1 MKDKCFLVTGSSS
14 GIGRAI
20 TIKLLDSG
28 AKVIGIAR
36 NHSKPKL
43 EHKNYLTYSIDLSK
57 FNDLE
62 KIIKKIIQDHPEI
75 NGLISNAGYGEF
87 GPLENFSVNDISS
100 FFSMN
105 LTSHIIITKCLLPH
119 LKKKEIGDIIFM
131 GSEASLTGEKNGT
144 LYCSAK
150 FGLRGFSQALR
161 KDVSNSNIRVCIIN
175 PGMVRTNFFNS
186 LKFSPGEDIN
196 NAVSEE
202 DISNAV
208 LSILT
213 LGRNTVVDEINLSP
227 LKKVIKFK

>member
-62 KIIKKIIQDHPEI
+62 KIIKKIIQDHSEI
-75 NGLISNAGYGEF
+75 NGLVSNAGYGEF

-175 PGMVRTNFFNS
+175 PGMVRTNFFNN

-208 LSILT
+208 SSILA

>member
-75 NGLISNAGYGEF
+75 NGLVSNAGYGEF

-175 PGMVRTNFFNS
+175 PGMVRTNFFNN

-202 DISNAV
+202 DISNVV

>member
-28 AKVIGIAR
+28 ARVIGIAR
-36 NHSKPKL
+36 NHIKNKIK
-43 EHKNYLTYSIDLSK
+43 HKNYLTYTTDLNK
-57 FNDLE
+57 LDDLE
-62 KIIKKIIQDHPEI
+62 KTIKKIIQDNPEI
-75 NGLISNAGYGEF
+75 NGLVSNAGYGEF
-87 GPLENFSVNDISS
+87 GPLENFSVKDISS

-131 GSEASLTGEKNGT
+131 GSEASLSGEKNGA
-144 LYCSAK
+144 LYCGAK

-175 PGMVRTNFFNS
+175 PGMVRTSFFNN
-186 LKFSPGEDIN
+186 LKFLPGDDIN
-196 NAVSEE
+196 NVVSEE
-202 DISNAV
+202 DISNSV
-208 LSILT
+208 LSILM

-227 LKKVIKFK
+227 LKKAIKFK

>member
-75 NGLISNAGYGEF
+75 NGLVSNAGYGEF

-175 PGMVRTNFFNS
+175 PGMVRTSFFNN

>member
-75 NGLISNAGYGEF
+75 NGLVSNAGYGEF

-175 PGMVRTNFFNS
+175 PGMVRTSFFKN
-186 LKFSPGEDIN
+186 LKFLPGDDIN
-196 NAVSEE
+196 NAVSEK
-202 DISNAV
+202 DISNSV
-208 LSILT
+208 LSILM
-213 LGRNTVVDEINLSP
+213 LSRNTVVDEINLSP

>member
-28 AKVIGIAR
+28 VKVIGIAR
-36 NHSKPKL
+36 NHSKLKL
-43 EHKNYLTYSIDLSK
+43 KHKNYLTYSIDLSK

-62 KIIKKIIQDHPEI
+62 KIIKKIIQDHSEI
-75 NGLISNAGYGEF
+75 NGLVSNAGYGEF

>member
-1 MKDKCFLVTGSSS
+1 MKDKCLLVTGSSS

-28 AKVIGIAR
+28 ARVIGVAR
-36 NHSKPKL
+36 NHSKLKL

-57 FNDLE
+57 LDNLE

-75 NGLISNAGYGEF
+75 NGLVSNAGYGEF

-175 PGMVRTNFFNS
+175 PGMVRTSFFNN

>member
-14 GIGRAI
+14 GIGHAI

-28 AKVIGIAR
+28 AKVVGIAR

-75 NGLISNAGYGEF
+75 NGLVSNAGYGEF

-175 PGMVRTNFFNS
+175 PGMVRTNFFNN

>member
-1 MKDKCFLVTGSSS
+1 MKDKCFLITGSSS

-28 AKVIGIAR
+28 ARVIGLAR
-36 NHSKPKL
+36 NHSKLKL

-75 NGLISNAGYGEF
+75 NGLVSNAGYGEF

-175 PGMVRTNFFNS
+175 PGMVRTNFFNN

>member
-1 MKDKCFLVTGSSS
+1 MKDKFLLVTGSSS

-28 AKVIGIAR
+28 ARVIGVAR
-36 NHSKPKL
+36 NHSKLKL
-43 EHKNYLTYSIDLSK
+43 ENKNYLTYSIDLSK
-57 FNDLE
+57 LDNLE

-75 NGLISNAGYGEF
+75 NGLVSNAGYGEF

>member
-1 MKDKCFLVTGSSS
+1 MKDKCLLVTGSSS

-28 AKVIGIAR
+28 ARVIGIAR
-36 NHSKPKL
+36 NHVKNKL
-43 EHKNYLTYSIDLSK
+43 EHENYLTYRTDLNK
-57 FNDLE
+57 LDDLE
-62 KIIKKIIQDHPEI
+62 KTIKKIIQDNPEI
-75 NGLISNAGYGEF
+75 NGLVSNAGYGEF

-175 PGMVRTNFFNS
+175 PGMVRTNFFNN

>member
-75 NGLISNAGYGEF
+75 NGLVSNAGYGEF

-105 LTSHIIITKCLLPH
+105 LTSHIL
-119 LKKKEIGDIIFM
+119 
-131 GSEASLTGEKNGT
+131 SL
-144 LYCSAK
+144 
-150 FGLRGFSQALR
+150 
-161 KDVSNSNIRVCIIN
+161 IHI
-175 PGMVRTNFFNS
+175 
-186 LKFSPGEDIN
+186 
-196 NAVSEE
+196 
-202 DISNAV
+202 
-208 LSILT
+208 
-213 LGRNTVVDEINLSP
+213 
-227 LKKVIKFK
+227 

>member
-75 NGLISNAGYGEF
+75 NGLVSNAGYGEF

-175 PGMVRTNFFNS
+175 PGMVRTNFFNN

-202 DISNAV
+202 DISNVV
-208 LSILT
+208 LNILT

>member
-1 MKDKCFLVTGSSS
+1 MKDKYFLVTGSSS

-75 NGLISNAGYGEF
+75 NGLVSNAGYGEF

-119 LKKKEIGDIIFM
+119 FKKKEIGDIIFM

-175 PGMVRTNFFNS
+175 PGMVRTNFFNN
-186 LKFSPGEDIN
+186 LKFSPGVDIN

>member
-75 NGLISNAGYGEF
+75 NGLVSNAGYGEF

-175 PGMVRTNFFNS
+175 PGMVRTNFFNN
-186 LKFSPGEDIN
+186 LKFSPGVDIN

-202 DISNAV
+202 DISNVV
-208 LSILT
+208 LNILT
-213 LGRNTVVDEINLSP
+213 LGRNTVVDEINLLP

>member
-1 MKDKCFLVTGSSS
+1 MKDKCLLVTGSSS

-28 AKVIGIAR
+28 VRVIGVAR
-36 NHSKPKL
+36 NHSKLKL

-57 FNDLE
+57 LDNLE

-75 NGLISNAGYGEF
+75 NGLVSNAGYGEF

-175 PGMVRTNFFNS
+175 PGMVRTSFFNN

>member
-1 MKDKCFLVTGSSS
+1 MKDKCFLVTGSSG

-28 AKVIGIAR
+28 ARVIGLAR
-36 NHSKPKL
+36 NHSKLKL
-43 EHKNYLTYSIDLSK
+43 ENKNYLTYSIDLSK
-57 FNDLE
+57 LDNLE

-75 NGLISNAGYGEF
+75 NGLVSNAGYGEF

-175 PGMVRTNFFNS
+175 PGMVRTNFFNN

-208 LSILT
+208 LGILT

>member
-1 MKDKCFLVTGSSS
+1 MEDKCFIVTGSSS

-28 AKVIGIAR
+28 ARVIGVAR
-36 NHSKPKL
+36 NHIKDKF
-43 EHKNYLTYSIDLSK
+43 EHKNYLTYRLDLNK
-57 FNDLE
+57 LDDLE
-62 KIIKKIIQDHPEI
+62 KTIKKIIQDNPEI
-75 NGLISNAGYGEF
+75 NGLVSNAGYGEF

-100 FFSMN
+100 FLSMN

-175 PGMVRTNFFNS
+175 PGMVRTNFFNN

-208 LSILT
+208 LSILK

>member
-75 NGLISNAGYGEF
+75 NGLVSNAGYGEF

-196 NAVSEE
+196 NAVSVE

>member
-1 MKDKCFLVTGSSS
+1 MKDKCFLITGSSK

-28 AKVIGIAR
+28 AKVVGIAR
-36 NHSKPKL
+36 NHNKLKL
-43 EHKNYLTYSIDLSK
+43 EHKNYSTYSIDLSK
-57 FNDLE
+57 LDNLE
-62 KIIKKIIQDHPEI
+62 KKIKEIIQDHPEI
-75 NGLISNAGYGEF
+75 NGLVSNAGYGEF
-87 GPLENFSVNDISS
+87 GSLENFSVNHISG
-100 FFSMN
+100 FISMN
-105 LTSHIIITKCLLPH
+105 LTSHVIITKCLLPH

-144 LYCSAK
+144 LYCSTK

-175 PGMVRTNFFNS
+175 PGMVKTSFFNN
-186 LKFSPGEDIN
+186 LKFLPGDDVN

-202 DISNAV
+202 DISNSV
-208 LSILT
+208 LSILL

-227 LKKVIKFK
+227 LKRVIKFK

>member
-75 NGLISNAGYGEF
+75 NGLVSNAGYGEF

-175 PGMVRTNFFNS
+175 PGMVRTNFFNN

-196 NAVSEE
+196 NVVSEE

>member
-36 NHSKPKL
+36 NHSKIKL
-43 EHKNYLTYSIDLSK
+43 EHKNYLTYTIDLNK
-57 FNDLE
+57 LDNLE
-62 KIIKKIIQDHPEI
+62 KKIKNIIQHNPAI
-75 NGLISNAGYGEF
+75 NGLVSNAGYGEF
-87 GPLENFSVNDISS
+87 GPLENFSVKDISS

-131 GSEASLTGEKNGT
+131 GSEASLSGEKNGS
-144 LYCSAK
+144 LYCSTK

-161 KDVSNSNIRVCIIN
+161 KDLSNSNIRVCIIN
-175 PGMVRTNFFNS
+175 PGMVRTSFFNN
-186 LKFSPGEDIN
+186 LKFLPGDDVN
-196 NAVSEE
+196 NAINEE
-202 DISNAV
+202 DISNSV
-208 LSILT
+208 LSILN

-227 LKKVIKFK
+227 LKKAIKFK

>member
-62 KIIKKIIQDHPEI
+62 KIFKKIIQDHPEI
-75 NGLISNAGYGEF
+75 NGLVSNAGYGEF

-175 PGMVRTNFFNS
+175 PGMVRTNFFNN

>member
-62 KIIKKIIQDHPEI
+62 KIIKKIIQDHSEI
-75 NGLISNAGYGEF
+75 NGLVSNAGYGEF

-175 PGMVRTNFFNS
+175 PGMVRTNFFNN

>member
-43 EHKNYLTYSIDLSK
+43 EHKNYLTYSIDLTK

-75 NGLISNAGYGEF
+75 NGLVSNAGYGEF

-175 PGMVRTNFFNS
+175 PGMVRTSFFNN

>member
-1 MKDKCFLVTGSSS
+1 MKDKCFLITGSSS

-28 AKVIGIAR
+28 AKVVGIAR
-36 NHSKPKL
+36 NHIKDKL
-43 EHKNYLTYSIDLSK
+43 EHKNYLTYTADLNK
-57 FNDLE
+57 LDDLE
-62 KIIKKIIQDHPEI
+62 KTIKKIIQDNPEI
-75 NGLISNAGYGEF
+75 NGLVSNAGYGEF

-131 GSEASLTGEKNGT
+131 GSEASLSGEKNGA
-144 LYCSAK
+144 LYCGAK

-175 PGMVRTNFFNS
+175 PGMVRTSFFNN
-186 LKFSPGEDIN
+186 LKFLPGDDIN

-202 DISNAV
+202 DISNSV
-208 LSILT
+208 LSILM
-213 LGRNTVVDEINLSP
+213 LGRNTVVEEINLSP

>member
-1 MKDKCFLVTGSSS
+1 MKDKCLLVTGSSS

-28 AKVIGIAR
+28 ARVIGIAR
-36 NHSKPKL
+36 NHIKNKL
-43 EHKNYLTYSIDLSK
+43 EHKNYLTYRTDLNK
-57 FNDLE
+57 LNDLE
-62 KIIKKIIQDHPEI
+62 RTIKKIIQDNPEI
-75 NGLISNAGYGEF
+75 NGLVSNAGYGEF

-131 GSEASLTGEKNGT
+131 GSEASLSGEKNGA
-144 LYCSAK
+144 LYCGAK

-175 PGMVRTNFFNS
+175 PGMVRTSFFNN
-186 LKFSPGEDIN
+186 LKFLPGDDIN

-202 DISNAV
+202 DISNSV
-208 LSILT
+208 LSILM

-227 LKKVIKFK
+227 LKRAIKFK

>member
-75 NGLISNAGYGEF
+75 NGLVSNAGYGEF

>member
-1 MKDKCFLVTGSSS
+1 MKDKCFVVTGSSS

-28 AKVIGIAR
+28 ARVIGVAR
-36 NHSKPKL
+36 NHIKNKL
-43 EHKNYLTYSIDLSK
+43 EHKNYLTYGIDLNK
-57 FNDLE
+57 LDDLE
-62 KIIKKIIQDHPEI
+62 KTIKKIIQDNPEI
-75 NGLISNAGYGEF
+75 NGLVSNAGYGEF
-87 GPLENFSVNDISS
+87 GPLENFSINDISS

-131 GSEASLTGEKNGT
+131 GSEASLSGEKNGA
-144 LYCSAK
+144 LYCGAK

-175 PGMVRTNFFNS
+175 PGMVRTSFFKN
-186 LKFSPGEDIN
+186 LKFLPGDDIN

-202 DISNAV
+202 DISNSV
-208 LSILT
+208 LSILM
-213 LGRNTVVDEINLSP
+213 LSRNTVVDEINLSP